1 MNWAE
6 GSPQLRLRAN
16 GKESELVAVPGMAF
30 HYVSDDAR
38 RRCVGHKPFRSAGV
52 EWVDCDRDPL
62 RGSRTCD
69 ACTAVDATFASQL
82 HHAHTRGAGEI
93 DAAIRSHLEQP
104 NHLYLAGFRDGT
116 IKVGTST
123 ARRLQTRL
131 EEQGAWKASIVATAT
146 DGFAV
151 RVLEDA
157 VTTELG
163 LGQSVSI
170 GRKLAGLAAPM
181 TNEHIDRELDRWTRS
196 THDLIASMAD
206 SRFTATS
213 DRWETVSASDGRWD
227 RVHPYPLRLDRGN
240 HALELLTANG
250 RAVMAQRPDGTDLF
264 VSDIAQ
270 LFGLEITL
278 LDDVLADEVTV
289 QDSLF

>member
-1 MNWAE
+1 MSWAD
-6 GSPQLRLRAN
+6 GSPKLRLRLNESA
-16 GKESELVAVPGMAF
+16 SELVSVPGIRLA
-30 HYVSDDAR
+30 YAGDDAR
-38 RRCVGHKPFRSAGV
+38 RRCIGHKPFRHAKV
-52 EWVDCDRDPL
+52 DWVDCDREPL

-104 NHLYLAGFRDGT
+104 NHLYLAAFRDSS

-123 ARRLQTRL
+123 ARRLKTRL
-131 EEQGAWKASIVATAT
+131 AEQGAWKASVVATAT

-157 VTTELG
+157 VTAELG
-163 LGQSVSI
+163 LSQSVSI
-170 GRKLAGLAAPM
+170 GRKLGGLAAPV
-181 TNEHIDRELDRWTRS
+181 TDVHVDRELDRWTRS
-196 THDLIASMAD
+196 THDLIKSVGD
-206 SRFTATS
+206 GRFTATS
-213 DRWETVSASDGRWD
+213 DRWESSSLSDSRWD
-227 RVHPYPLRLDRGN
+227 HVHPYPLRLDRGN

-250 RAVMAQRPDGTDLF
+250 RAVMAQRPGGDDLF

-270 LFGLEITL
+270 LFGQQITL